1 MAFLKSCWICVYI
14 KRSTLSHPLSN
25 SSLHLNSCLL
35 VSAEHSFSFMSVA
48 TLTLWEKMEHI
59 QDEFVACVHGYKKEE
74 VSGMTYEDGG
84 YTRVLTQDWVTI
96 REAAV
101 GGRTPTP
108 ALLCR
113 NILQTKQKRKG
124 LYQKHHVSVCISE
137 WSKDNMQQ
145 DVRYS

>member
-25 SSLHLNSCLL
+25 SALHLNSCLL

-59 QDEFVACVHGYKKEE
+59 QDEFVACVHGCKKEE

-113 NILQTKQKRKG
+113 NILQTKQKGKG

-145 DVRYS
+145 DVRYI

>member
-25 SSLHLNSCLL
+25 SALHLNSCLL

-84 YTRVLTQDWVTI
+84 YTRELTQDWVTI

-101 GGRTPTP
+101 GGRTPTTVQKYF
-108 ALLCR
+108 A
-113 NILQTKQKRKG
+113 NKTKEKGPVSETSCFCLHQWVVKR
-124 LYQKHHVSVCISE
+124 QHAARC
-137 WSKDNMQQ
+137 
-145 DVRYS
+145 